1 MPLIIQPTDDSAAAT
16 AAALSRL
23 VAAMLN
29 MERGAREYS
38 VVEGAVE
45 RAAPPYS
52 PWPLQE
58 VPALTTRGAV
68 CHVHYRPA
76 CGVIYYSGG
85 AGPLALAEQLAA
97 RLDEWPLDHLMGAR
111 ATALSP
117 TAVLRSSGECA
128 SKTVVTGP
136 RDPFRK
142 PLPPGAARTNRPA
155 RLLLVAMPDDRSAP
169 PLYSTRAVF
178 TWVFLPLS
186 AVFVIGKKPT
196 LSAASM
202 NALIAGI
209 VFDES
214 RVLLCP
220 DGFEAVPLSPD
231 TVRCAPA
238 IADWSSA
245 EGRPPGFA
253 GFSKNYALLLNK
265 SSGLETYHITY
276 IGDYRALISSRHVVS
291 SRRAARRAYTT
302 METAPWPNGVVGC
315 MDGARC
321 SACVCCA
328 APLGGDAILIVD
340 PRNPYSQFPLRTQLE
355 ALRALPERAQL
366 AHPSLGAP
374 TTVLIC
380 EHCWSMIDQPMEAFS
395 RMLVEPR
402 RVTIPWTQADA
413 ASALGL
419 AGLANLLGSPAVR
432 VAAGAY
438 AVTLRN
444 NGGNFRTDAVNI
456 VLAGAALGPWPSVD
470 YPGKMV
476 DHVVTGVSIIDF

>member
-1 MPLIIQPTDDSAAAT
+1 MPLIIQPLDDSAPAM

-38 VVEGAVE
+38 AVEGAVE
-45 RAAPPYS
+45 RVALPHP

-58 VPALTTRGAV
+58 VPALTTRGAT

-76 CGVIYYSGG
+76 CGMIYYSGG

-97 RLDEWPLDHLMGAR
+97 RLDEWPADHLTGAR

-117 TAVLRSSGECA
+117 TAILRSSGECTT
-128 SKTVVTGP
+128 KTVVTGP
-136 RDPFRK
+136 RAPFRK
-142 PLPPGAARTNRPA
+142 PLPPGAARANRPA
-155 RLLLVAMPDDRSAP
+155 RLLLVAMPDDRSTP

-178 TWVFLPLS
+178 TWVFLPMS
-186 AVFVIGKKPT
+186 AVFAIGKRPT
-196 LSAASM
+196 LDAASM
-202 NALIAGI
+202 NALVAGI
-209 VFDES
+209 VIDGS
-214 RVLLCP
+214 RMLTCL
-220 DGFEAVPLSPD
+220 DGFESVTISPD
-231 TVRCAPA
+231 AIRTPPN

-245 EGRPPGFA
+245 EGRPPAFA

-265 SSGLETYHITY
+265 SSGSETYRITY
-276 IGDYRALISSRHVVS
+276 IGDYRAVVSSRHVVS
-291 SRRAARRAYTT
+291 SRRAARRMYTA
-302 METAPWPNGVVGC
+302 METAPWPNCVVGC
-315 MDGARC
+315 VDGARR

-328 APLGGDAILIVD
+328 APLGGDAILITD
-340 PRNPYSQFPLRTQLE
+340 PRNPYNQFPLRTQLE
-355 ALRALPERAQL
+355 ALRSLAAGAPL

-374 TTVLIC
+374 TSVLIC

-432 VAAGAY
+432 NAAGAY
-438 AVTLRN
+438 TVSICA
-444 NGGNFRTDAVNI
+444 GGDAVNI
-456 VLAGAALGPWPSVD
+456 VLAGATLGPWPMVD
-470 YPGKMV
+470 YPGKII
-476 DHVVTGVSIIDF
+476 DHVVTGVNIIDF

>member
-1 MPLIIQPTDDSAAAT
+1 MPLIIQPPDNSAAAT

-29 MERGAREYS
+29 MERGALEYRA
-38 VVEGAVE
+38 VAAAVE
-45 RAAPPYS
+45 RVAPPHP

-85 AGPLALAEQLAA
+85 AGALALAEQLAV
-97 RLDEWPLDHLMGAR
+97 RLDEWPLDHLTGAR

-117 TAVLRSSGECA
+117 TAILRNCGECT
-128 SKTVVTGP
+128 SKTIVTGP

-142 PLPPGAARTNRPA
+142 PLPPGAARANRPA
-155 RLLLVAMPDDRSAP
+155 RLLLVAMPDDRSPP

-178 TWVFLPLS
+178 TWVFLPMS
-186 AVFVIGKKPT
+186 AVFVIGKRPT
-196 LSAASM
+196 LNAASM
-202 NALIAGI
+202 NALVAGI
-209 VFDES
+209 VFDGY
-214 RVLLCP
+214 RMLACP
-220 DGFEAVPLSPD
+220 DGFESVALSPD

-238 IADWSSA
+238 IADWNSA

-265 SSGLETYHITY
+265 SSGSETYRITY
-276 IGDYRALISSRHVVS
+276 IGDYRAVVSSRHVVS
-291 SRRAARRAYTT
+291 SRRAARRTYTA
-302 METAPWPNGVVGC
+302 MEAVPWPHGIVGC
-315 MDGARC
+315 MDGARR

-328 APLGGDAILIVD
+328 APLGGDTILITD
-340 PRNPYSQFPLRTQLE
+340 PRNPYNQFPLRTQLE
-355 ALRALPERAQL
+355 ALRPLRSLAAGAPL
-366 AHPSLGAP
+366 AHPSPNAP
-374 TTVLIC
+374 TSVLIC
-380 EHCWSMIDQPMEAFS
+380 EHCWSMVDQPTEAFS

-419 AGLANLLGSPAVR
+419 VDLANLLGSPAVR
-432 VAAGAY
+432 IAAGVY
-438 AVTLRN
+438 TVTLRDDSR
-444 NGGNFRTDAVNI
+444 GDTVNI
-456 VLAGAALGPWPSVD
+456 VLAGATMGPWPQVD
-470 YPGKMV
+470 YPGKII
-476 DHVVTGVSIIDF
+476 DHVVTGVNIIDI